1 MASWTILKQTTNII
15 SEAQLFTLLMSDV
28 CQEING
34 AFEFIKSNY
43 QFLVNLVYKFLMCK
57 NDKLMSKLFQSI
69 KCIIIF
75 DQSTMNS
82 SCKNYRCIAV

>member
-34 AFEFIKSNY
+34 AFEFR
-43 QFLVNLVYKFLMCK
+43 KFLP
-57 NDKLMSKLFQSI
+57 
-69 KCIIIF
+69 
-75 DQSTMNS
+75 
-82 SCKNYRCIAV
+82 Y